1 MKFPT
6 SQFWFALLLSVVVAG
21 SGIWVVTAKHQAR
34 QLFIELEALNRE
46 SDRLQVD
53 WGRLQIEQSTWG
65 THSRIESLAR
75 QHLDLDLPRNE
86 QVVIVVE
93 SGP

>member
-1 MKFPT
+1 LKSPT
-6 SQFWFALLLSVVVAG
+6 SQFWFALFLSVVVTI

-53 WGRLQIEQSTWG
+53 WGRLQIEQSTWA
-65 THSRIESLAR
+65 THSRIEFLAR
-75 QHLDLDLPRNE
+75 QHLNLGLPSNE
-86 QVVIVVE
+86 QVLVVME
-93 SGP
+93 PAQ

>member
-6 SQFWFALLLSVVVAG
+6 SQFWFALLLSVVVAV